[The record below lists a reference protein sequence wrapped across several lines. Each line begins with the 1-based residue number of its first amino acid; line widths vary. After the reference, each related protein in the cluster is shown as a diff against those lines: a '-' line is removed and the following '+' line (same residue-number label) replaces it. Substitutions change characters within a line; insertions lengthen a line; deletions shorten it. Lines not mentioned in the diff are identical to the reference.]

1 MTKIISEMNA
11 AELYNA
17 WMDDPSANRRMSALR
32 EIERRKF
39 AQMNKVRNAIE
50 KMIDS
55 LGLTEALTLIAE
67 ICEERKDKAEEAEAL
82 KWAVREDAVR
92 QAAGE
97 SE

>member
-1 MTKIISEMNA
+1 MSKIISEMNA
-11 AELYNA
+11 AELYNV

-39 AQMNKVRNAIE
+39 AQLNKVRNAIE

>member
-11 AELYNA
+11 AELYNV
-17 WMDDPSANRRMSALR
+17 WMDDASANRRMSALR

-39 AQMNKVRNAIE
+39 AQLNKVRNAIE